1 MTTADPSSIEVTY
14 PSPGRMLMK
23 MLSHPATLAP
33 MRVAFEAFA
42 EKAGFDSADRGQII
56 LVVNEALANV
66 MRHAYNGAT
75 DKPIELSA
83 EDTGGAIKIDIR
95 DWGNGKSPEPRH
107 KHDPETPGGLG
118 MVCLKQFMTQVTF
131 MPQPDGMNLTM
142 IRNKRVQP

>member
-1 MTTADPSSIEVTY
+1 MTGTNPSSIEVTH
-14 PSPGRMLMK
+14 PAPNRMHMK

-33 MRVAFEAFA
+33 MRVAFEAFT
-42 EKAGFDSADRGQII
+42 ERAGFNHADRGQII

-83 EDTGGAIKIDIR
+83 EDTGDSIRIDIR
-95 DWGNGKSPEPRH
+95 DWGNGKAPQPSH

-118 MVCLKQFMTQVTF
+118 MVCLKQFMTQITF
-131 MPQPDGMNLTM
+131 KPERDGMTLTM
-142 IRNKRVQP
+142 IRNKREMQ